1 MFKRDN
7 SKNSSQSNSPDRPKK
22 WDRELWAI
30 AVVYFV
36 QGAMTLSSFAVSFFL
51 KDELHLG
58 PAEVASLVGIAMI
71 PWTVKPLYGMISDSL
86 PIFGYR
92 RRPYLLLAAVL
103 GVSAWL
109 GMAFGVNDTFWAITA
124 ITAGSLSV
132 ACSDAITDALV
143 VARARLE
150 PDGDAGNLQSF
161 TWMAISIGGIV
172 ASYLSGYL
180 IEHVGIRNVF
190 ALTALLPLVAGLA
203 TFAISD
209 YPMSHLNPVMT
220 GDAATDQKAS
230 SRLMAT
236 IKTNL
241 GQFKQA
247 FTNKAILL
255 PAAFIFLW
263 QASPGA
269 DTAFFYFSTN
279 ELHFNPEFLGTVK
292 FVTSWAGLLGVWMFQ
307 RFLKAVP
314 MRKLFFWTIS
324 ISTLL
329 GLTSLILITHWNRK
343 LGISDQWFSLGDSL
357 VLTIAGRIAYMPIL
371 VLAARLCP
379 EGIEATL
386 FAVLMSVLNIAAL
399 SSYQLGALLTHWFG
413 VTETNFDNLAL
424 LVTVTNLSS
433 LLPLPFLRWLP
444 DESSVP
450 QAVDSQPTPLGD
462 QLASLAVHQSA
473 NQSTTHQSTPV
484 PSTNSSIS

>member
-1 MFKRDN
+1 MFKRDHSINN
-7 SKNSSQSNSPDRPKK
+7 SESSPRK

-86 PIFGYR
+86 PILGYR
-92 RRPYLLLAAVL
+92 RRPYLLLAAGL

-124 ITAGSLSV
+124 ITAGSLAV
-132 ACSDAITDALV
+132 ACADAITDALV
-143 VARARLE
+143 VSRARLE

-190 ALTALLPLVAGLA
+190 ALTALLPLAAGVA

-209 YPMSHLNPVMT
+209 YPVSHINPLGANT
-220 GDAATDQKAS
+220 ADPEAP
-230 SRLMAT
+230 SRLLAT

-263 QASPGA
+263 QATPSS

-307 RFLKAVP
+307 RFLKGVP

-324 ISTLL
+324 LSTLL
-329 GLTSLILITHWNRK
+329 GLTSLILITHFNRQ

-399 SSYQLGALLTHWFG
+399 SSYQLGALLTHWLG
-413 VTETNFDNLAL
+413 VTETNFEHLAL
-424 LVTVTNLSS
+424 LVMVTNLSS

-444 DESSVP
+444 DESSVQATP
-450 QAVDSQPTPLGD
+450 QPHQEKFSP
-462 QLASLAVHQSA
+462 SLSHQSE
-473 NQSTTHQSTPV
+473 PV
-484 PSTNSSIS
+484 AASSVPASKIS